1 LSERSQGM
9 DFEPWQCH
17 FFRDRLFGE
26 FGSDFQSPLI
36 LALRAQYASPLAVPG
51 RMRSPPS
58 AALPA
63 CPNLTVRSR
72 PVFGFTIVFEK
83 RFSISESRLKIQ
95 GSRVKSFKRN
105 GSVEQRLS
113 SGTPPTSSDIGS
125 GYSVQGTGYRLS
137 HSRNYVAQPS
147 VLFGRDFRYR
157 GVRRLLRRRM
167 VCCHNLLS

>member
-1 LSERSQGM
+1 MLLSERSQGM

-95 GSRVKSFKRN
+95 GSRVKSFKGRSRD
-105 GSVEQRLS
+105 GVGEFSS
-113 SGTPPTSSDIGS
+113 SGL
-125 GYSVQGTGYRLS
+125 VVYRLS
-137 HSRNYVAQPS
+137 LS
-147 VLFGRDFRYR
+147 VLVGPVLVALKYYACWPESCNFGI
-157 GVRRLLRRRM
+157 GRRWR
-167 VCCHNLLS
+167 

>member
-1 LSERSQGM
+1 MLLSERSQGM

-72 PVFGFTIVFEK
+72 PVFGLTIVFEK

-95 GSRVKSFKRN
+95 GSRVKSFKGRSRDGVGEFN
-105 GSVEQRLS
+105 S
-113 SGTPPTSSDIGS
+113 SGLVV
-125 GYSVQGTGYRLS
+125 YRRSVG
-137 HSRNYVAQPS
+137 
-147 VLFGRDFRYR
+147 VL
-157 GVRRLLRRRM
+157 VRPETNRPHL
-167 VCCHNLLS
+167 